1 MNSNSLQ
8 NIQRRCLPAKKC
20 VWPKTTAWSIS
31 ALWGGQCTGSWTENG
46 LWAFWS
52 PLEWSWTN
60 HFSSPHTLSG
70 IPSVKTA
77 NSLRHRLLLYDVHTV
92 LSSDI
97 LILAGLSFHTWYKQ
111 ILLDVIVLLTV
122 VLMYFGFF
130 FFWKFG
136 WGFSDM
142 PGKTRVTLDL
152 SVLRWYK
159 GIKLNTLSLSSWNRD
174 SMS

>member
-1 MNSNSLQ
+1 MCLTQ
-8 NIQRRCLPAKKC
+8 NNGMIYLSSVRRTMYRL
-20 VWPKTTAWSIS
+20 
-31 ALWGGQCTGSWTENG
+31 LNG
-46 LWAFWS
+46 EWLVGLLT

-77 NSLRHRLLLYDVHTV
+77 NSLRHRLLLCDVHTV

-97 LILAGLSFHTWYKQ
+97 LILVGLSFHAWYKQ
-111 ILLDVIVLLTV
+111 ILLDVTVLITV

-130 FFWKFG
+130 CFFFWKFR